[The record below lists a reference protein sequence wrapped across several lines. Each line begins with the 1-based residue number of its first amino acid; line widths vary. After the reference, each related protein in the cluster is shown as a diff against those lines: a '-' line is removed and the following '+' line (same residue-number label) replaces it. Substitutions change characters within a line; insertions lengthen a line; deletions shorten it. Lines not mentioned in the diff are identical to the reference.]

1 MSVRVCIVGNGAFA
15 NRIHYPVLASLSDV
29 EIVGISAFRPEQLAA
44 TAKVINLPPQ
54 NIFQATSPA
63 SFQDMV
69 RELQPDG
76 VYAIGQ
82 PSAMFGVWT
91 WCLTNRVNLFIE
103 KPMGLNL
110 HQARLLARLA
120 QENGCITQVCHQR
133 RSAPLM
139 QKVRD
144 LCLTYGPIRHAMV
157 EFTKYDPQT
166 INSDRD
172 RMLDDF
178 SHVVDTAR
186 WVCGGDVVEVD
197 STCQRI
203 NSPDINWINAS
214 LKFDNGSTATLF
226 GNWTSG
232 RRVFRVNMQGNGV
245 CADVEP
251 ENEAHVF
258 AAGDYT
264 GTRYDT
270 KEVAGSD
277 DLLVYGGF
285 RQKSVEFIQA
295 IQQGTKGGTSS
306 PFQDVVKTMEVCEI
320 ILAQALLQGS

>member
-1 MSVRVCIVGNGAFA
+1 
-15 NRIHYPVLASLSDV
+15 
-29 EIVGISAFRPEQLAA
+29 
-44 TAKVINLPPQ
+44 
-54 NIFQATSPA
+54 
-63 SFQDMV
+63 
-69 RELQPDG
+69 
-76 VYAIGQ
+76 
-82 PSAMFGVWT
+82 
-91 WCLTNRVNLFIE
+91 
-103 KPMGLNL
+103 
-110 HQARLLARLA
+110 
-120 QENGCITQVCHQR
+120 
-133 RSAPLM
+133 
-139 QKVRD
+139 
-144 LCLTYGPIRHAMV
+144 
-157 EFTKYDPQT
+157 
-166 INSDRD
+166 
-172 RMLDDF
+172 MLDDF

-295 IQQGTKGGTSS
+295 IQQGTKEGTSS